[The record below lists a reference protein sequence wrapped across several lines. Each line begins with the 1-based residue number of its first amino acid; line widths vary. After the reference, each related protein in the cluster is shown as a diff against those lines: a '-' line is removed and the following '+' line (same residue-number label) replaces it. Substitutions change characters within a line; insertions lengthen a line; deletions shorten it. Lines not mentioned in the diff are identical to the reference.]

1 MSKRPPTTPP
11 EGSAGGQFSAI
22 SAEVGARLAERRLDL
37 DSSLREVAE
46 QAEISVSHLND
57 IERGLTQASLP
68 VLLRVVRALGLTI
81 TELLPRIGGHHVA
94 SGSLDSIAVGSSATV
109 SHDDLELS
117 LEVVRLRAGESRDV
131 DNPTLGDLLIY
142 VLRGEATLEL
152 ENRPIIEL
160 GEGDTMDSE
169 RLQWC
174 RVVAGADADI
184 LIVTPLEPGHVR

>member
-1 MSKRPPTTPP
+1 MSKRPLTPQR
-11 EGSAGGQFSAI
+11 EKSGGQFSAI
-22 SAEVGARLAERRLDL
+22 SAEVGARLAEHRIDL
-37 DSSLREVAE
+37 GLSLRDVAE

-94 SGSLDSIAVGSSATV
+94 SGSLDSIAMGSSASV

-117 LEVVRLRAGESRDV
+117 LQVSRLPEGESKEV
-131 DNPTLGDLLIY
+131 NNPNFDDLLIY
-142 VLRGEATLEL
+142 VLRGAVTLEFK
-152 ENRPIIEL
+152 NNPPVEL

-169 RLQWC
+169 RLSWC
-174 RVVAGADADI
+174 RATANTDADI
-184 LIVTPLEPGHVR
+184 LIVTPLEPGHGR